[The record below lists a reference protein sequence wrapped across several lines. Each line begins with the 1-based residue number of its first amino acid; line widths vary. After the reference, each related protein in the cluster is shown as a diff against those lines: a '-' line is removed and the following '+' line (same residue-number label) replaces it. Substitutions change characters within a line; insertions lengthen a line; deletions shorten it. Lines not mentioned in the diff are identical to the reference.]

1 MIPYHL
7 KQALAHDLHIPTKTQ
22 FPSYIYT
29 NKLHL
34 LIKYWGRETQA
45 CSPSAKSDSAKV
57 KKQLP
62 VSVQFISPPPPFFLI
77 CISRCCICMR
87 RGSWW
92 SKSERRGVAMGC
104 DLGVVRHREELL
116 LKRRWSFGLP
126 LLFSFQ
132 RGSYRFWAKVI
143 ETWV

>member
-62 VSVQFISPPPPFFLI
+62 VSVQFISPPPPFFPLFFFFFSPS
-77 CISRCCICMR
+77 ISSVSNPIRLF
-87 RGSWW
+87 
-92 SKSERRGVAMGC
+92 
-104 DLGVVRHREELL
+104 DLSHL
-116 LKRRWSFGLP
+116 
-126 LLFSFQ
+126 
-132 RGSYRFWAKVI
+132 YR
-143 ETWV
+143 